1 MKGYI
6 EFWEYKESFL
16 IDASFRYVFLNK
28 SKIESIIIKYD
39 NEDTHKY
46 IIVIL
51 TTDGKYRPCGIN
63 IDPEGY
69 FNKES
74 NNKNCYWLNYD
85 DADKYIRELMNE

>member
-1 MKGYI
+1 MKDYI
-6 EFWEYKESFL
+6 EFWEYKEPFL
-16 IDASFRYVFLNK
+16 GDAAFRYVFLNK
-28 SKIESIIIKYD
+28 DKIESIIIRYD

-46 IIVIL
+46 IIIIL
-51 TTDGKYRPCGIN
+51 TNNGKYRPCGIN